1 MSYLLL
7 QPLVRSLTWRLCI
20 LAFAQGFASPSLPL
34 SSLLCP
40 ASLFHVAVLISRTYA
55 AFFCFRRLKAKD
67 TIRNERGK
75 DSGIVKVSTEDE
87 QESLG
92 AQGKYAIILG
102 ALLVLSRSIGREKNS
117 EVYLWHP
124 QDERCFVTT
133 PHAAVVK
140 GK

>member
-1 MSYLLL
+1 M
-7 QPLVRSLTWRLCI
+7 

-55 AFFCFRRLKAKD
+55 AFFGFRRLKAKG
-67 TIRNERGK
+67 TIRNEREK
-75 DSGIVKVSTEDE
+75 ESGIVKVSTEDE
-87 QESLG
+87 QECLG